1 MNNKISYLK
10 ETTLKL
16 VYEQHVSKTK
26 SFTIYEKKIELIS
39 FASKI
44 MYDVSTFD
52 ENPTCNLLT
61 RANFIEHSKNL
72 RETEIKIL
80 DKILRN

>member
-1 MNNKISYLK
+1 MFLK
-10 ETTLKL
+10 RRVL
-16 VYEQHVSKTK
+16 Q
-26 SFTIYEKKIELIS
+26 FMRKKIELIS
-39 FASKI
+39 LTSKI

-52 ENPTCNLLT
+52 ENPTCNLIT
-61 RANFIEHSKNL
+61 TANFIEHSQNL